1 MCVKNA
7 SRQARL
13 RAKFTE
19 MSADSI
25 RYPENS
31 TPLHCKTNGQHINQ
45 RFLRGQF
52 KKKP

>member
-7 SRQARL
+7 SGEARL

-31 TPLHCKTNGQHINQ
+31 MPPHLQADPAAH
-45 RFLRGQF
+45 
-52 KKKP
+52 